1 MPTEKE
7 KDEAIRLLEE
17 QLETERQ
24 LVELY
29 EGTSE
34 YIIDERARHL
44 LRSLKLDSSKHV
56 DILQVVIDLL
66 RGEKVT
72 SDDRIELKVDV
83 ERHMK
88 LERDSIEKAHKLK
101 ANPGIR
107 DSEGLSRL
115 IRRWEDDEWAH
126 YGFLKDLV
134 TDKFTLQKLF
144 DVFTSY
150 REMTRRTLRR
160 ELLDRSPK

>member
-7 KDEAIRLLEE
+7 KDEAVRLLEE

-24 LVELY
+24 LVDLY
-29 EGTSE
+29 EETSE

-66 RGEKVT
+66 RGKKVT
-72 SDDRIELKVDV
+72 SDDRIELKVGV
-83 ERHMK
+83 EHHMK
-88 LERDSIEKAHKLK
+88 LERDSIERAQKLK
-101 ANPGIR
+101 ANPWIR

-115 IRRWEDDEWAH
+115 VRRWEEDERAH
-126 YGFLKDLV
+126 HGLLKDLV
-134 TDKFTLQKLF
+134 TDKFTLQRLF
-144 DVFTSY
+144 DAFTNY
-150 REMTRRTLRR
+150 RETTRRKLRR
-160 ELLDRSPK
+160 ELLNSSP